1 MSLLGMRA
9 GRLSAVL
16 SLFGP
21 GILETWLRYLLAIFA
36 VVAVCVATSFLD
48 LTAAERPSLFL
59 FFGAIVF
66 SAWYCGRGPG
76 WLSVVLSI
84 LAVNYYFVPPIFV
97 LDFSFKD
104 IPWELAFVLSAV
116 GTNAL
121 SLKRRR
127 IEFQLIEAR
136 NELEQRVCER
146 TAELQRTSEKLAAES
161 LERSQAEAALRDTQN
176 ELARAARILT
186 VAELTASIAHEVKQ
200 PLAAIVAN
208 GAAALNWLKRSPP
221 ALVEAR
227 ESIAAVI
234 AAGERAA
241 EVINKTRSLM
251 TRGKP
256 ILIRLDINQLV
267 SSTTALIQTS
277 FARRDIL
284 VGCHLEPGLPTVLGD
299 RIQLQQLLLNLFG
312 NAAEAMADV
321 CNLPRKLV
329 IQTRRIGGQY
339 ISITVEDTGR
349 GLADVDPAK
358 LFEPFYS
365 TKPDGMGMGLAICR
379 TIVELHGG
387 TIRAAPRSPHGAI
400 FHVDLPTCSS

>member
-1 MSLLGMRA
+1 MLMSLLGMRA

-146 TAELQRTSEKLAAES
+146 TAELQRTNEKLAAES
-161 LERSQAEAALRDTQN
+161 LERSQAEAAL
-176 ELARAARILT
+176 A
-186 VAELTASIAHEVKQ
+186 
-200 PLAAIVAN
+200 
-208 GAAALNWLKRSPP
+208 
-221 ALVEAR
+221 
-227 ESIAAVI
+227 
-234 AAGERAA
+234 
-241 EVINKTRSLM
+241 
-251 TRGKP
+251 
-256 ILIRLDINQLV
+256 
-267 SSTTALIQTS
+267 
-277 FARRDIL
+277 
-284 VGCHLEPGLPTVLGD
+284 
-299 RIQLQQLLLNLFG
+299 
-312 NAAEAMADV
+312 
-321 CNLPRKLV
+321 
-329 IQTRRIGGQY
+329 
-339 ISITVEDTGR
+339 
-349 GLADVDPAK
+349 
-358 LFEPFYS
+358 
-365 TKPDGMGMGLAICR
+365 
-379 TIVELHGG
+379 
-387 TIRAAPRSPHGAI
+387 
-400 FHVDLPTCSS
+400 